1 MDGTNYYPK
10 NRDPILAAI
19 VQKFDRRISRGKL
32 ILFGSRAR
40 GVFRDRS
47 DYDLAVAGAAD
58 DEFNQ
63 FFMDMTEPDF
73 TLLKIDVVNQSH
85 LSDDFKKVI
94 AREGN
99 LLYEKP

>member
-1 MDGTNYYPK
+1 
-10 NRDPILAAI
+10 
-19 VQKFDRRISRGKL
+19 
-32 ILFGSRAR
+32 
-40 GVFRDRS
+40 
-47 DYDLAVAGAAD
+47 
-58 DEFNQ
+58 
-63 FFMDMTEPDF
+63 MDMSEPDF